1 MLVVVVNKKEFVFCK
16 VDVCVF
22 VEKGLLKLLLIFFG
36 GSRSEK
42 KKKFD
47 EKEENERKRHALR
60 EEEEERD
67 RHVWATRSSTSER
80 VDEHHREWPE
90 RVSLVRVQRQQSE
103 KEGEQNDRSSN
114 PSGKT
119 SGTT

>member
-1 MLVVVVNKKEFVFCK
+1 MFVF
-16 VDVCVF
+16 DVR
-22 VEKGLLKLLLIFFG
+22 KGTPKIINFFWRLER
-36 GSRSEK
+36 RSE

>member
-1 MLVVVVNKKEFVFCK
+1 MF
-16 VDVCVF
+16 VCVRR
-22 VEKGLLKLLLIFFG
+22 KGTA
-36 GSRSEK
+36 K
-42 KKKFD
+42 KKINFFWRLSKREEEEEVD